1 MRLSDVLSNP
11 PSNKFEQIEG
21 FVVNKRMKCGS
32 STKISVGKIALNY
45 FCKECGDVRTFYSG
59 EELYCIGVN
68 KNIISVDSVL
78 ECPRCGALVQVWFL
92 LESENEITSKFPSI
106 HILKKSEK
114 LSEKVLLN
122 EKQYGDFTELLEK
135 SKRAARDQL
144 GAGAIVYLRKI
155 LERVTHQAADAE
167 GIPWKKDNGK
177 PKPFKEVL
185 EVVDSQCSIIPREF
199 SENGYK
205 LFGELSDVVHGD
217 YSEETALLKF
227 DALYRL
233 VIGVIENVKNNKE
246 MMDAIGKLGWNGGE
260 RSE

>member
-1 MRLSDVLSNP
+1 MTGV
-11 PSNKFEQIEG
+11 QT
-21 FVVNKRMKCGS
+21 C
-32 STKISVGKIALNY
+32 ALPIY
-45 FCKECGDVRTFYSG
+45 
-59 EELYCIGVN
+59 
-68 KNIISVDSVL
+68 
-78 ECPRCGALVQVWFL
+78 
-92 LESENEITSKFPSI
+92 
-106 HILKKSEK
+106 
-114 LSEKVLLN
+114 
-122 EKQYGDFTELLEK
+122 FTELLEK
-135 SKRAARDQL
+135 SKRAARDHL

-167 GIPWKKDNGK
+167 GIPWKKSNGK

-185 EVVDSQCSIIPREF
+185 ELVDSQCSIIPREF

-217 YSEETALLKF
+217 YNEETALLKF

-246 MMDAIGKLGWNGGE
+246 MMEAIGKLGWNGGE